1 MGFQQDELASLKLY
15 EPVGCSEC
23 SRGYKGRVGIY
34 QVMPISAEM
43 GRMIMNGSNSLEI
56 AEQSLKEGI
65 LDLRRSALN
74 KVRQGVTSLAELE
87 RVTSD

>member
-1 MGFQQDELASLKLY
+1 MGFKSEELSNLKLY

-34 QVMPISAEM
+34 QVMPISGEM
-43 GRMIMNGSNSLEI
+43 GRMIMNGSNSMEI
-56 AEQSLKEGI
+56 AQQSLKEGI
-65 LDLRRSALN
+65 LDLRQSALN
-74 KVRQGVTSLAELE
+74 KVRQGITSLAELE

>member
-1 MGFQQDELASLKLY
+1 
-15 EPVGCSEC
+15 
-23 SRGYKGRVGIY
+23 
-34 QVMPISAEM
+34 MPISAEM

-56 AEQSLKEGI
+56 AEQALKEGI
-65 LDLRRSALN
+65 ADLRRSALN

>member
-1 MGFQQDELASLKLY
+1 MGFHQEEIPALKLY
-15 EPVGCSEC
+15 EPCGCSEC

-56 AEQSLKEGI
+56 AEQSLKEGVA
-65 LDLRRSALN
+65 DLRRSALN